1 MKNWR
6 KFICSLFAG
15 ILTLSLSLSSSYAA
29 ELSLRD
35 ELLMKHTIHTLW
47 DMGLVTIG
55 KSSSETL
62 CQNTLIFLSRGR
74 FGSENRYEQPDRF
87 TNIPEEYNNFIKKEE
102 VEKTALNVFGG
113 WIDKN
118 NLCQY
123 VFLGS
128 EGYYFDLLSLLDT
141 AQLNY
146 ELIDLPSFVEV
157 TSKHIDNKGA
167 VILDGKLRRFK
178 MMDDGEIIIWSA
190 ATFMARFSPVE
201 GGDWKLDSFVITEEA
216 MG

>member
-1 MKNWR
+1 MKKWR
-6 KFICSLFAG
+6 KFLCSLFAG
-15 ILTLSLSLSSSYAA
+15 VLTLFLSLSSSYAA

-47 DMGLVTIG
+47 DMGIVTAG
-55 KSSSETL
+55 NSSSETL

-74 FGSENRYEQPDRF
+74 FETENRYEQPDRF
-87 TNIPEEYNNFIKKEE
+87 TNIPEEYDVFIKKEL

-128 EGYYFDLLSLLDT
+128 EGYYVDLLSLLDT

-157 TSKHIDNKGA
+157 TSKHVDNKGA
-167 VILDGKLRRFK
+167 VILNGQLRRFK
-178 MMDDGEIIIWSA
+178 MMDDGEIILWSG
-190 ATFMARFSPVE
+190 ATFMARFSPAE